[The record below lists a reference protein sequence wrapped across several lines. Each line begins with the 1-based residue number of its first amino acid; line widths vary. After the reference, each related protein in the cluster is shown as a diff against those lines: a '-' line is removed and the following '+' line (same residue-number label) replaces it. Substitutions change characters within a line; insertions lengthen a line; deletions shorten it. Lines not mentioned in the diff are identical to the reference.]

1 MDQSEPALP
10 HSSGSLVT
18 APRGDASSVVSDDVA
33 PARGWIRWLVP
44 WVRAHRGAAALSV
57 GAALLGTTATAL
69 IPVIERSVIDDV
81 IGASDGSMRPYLLVL
96 GALAVGRF
104 AMTLIRRYAGGRL
117 AYGVQNDLRDA
128 VFDHLIDLDLAQH
141 DLMPAG
147 QLVSRANTDVNMVF
161 QLLQMIAI
169 VTGNFVM
176 FVLAVGFMI
185 SFAPLLAL
193 IAVAVLALTFTIA
206 WRMRDTVYVSTW
218 DASQRE
224 AEMTAV
230 AEEAI
235 SGVRVVKGFGQE
247 DREVDRYV
255 DALDRL
261 FGGRV
266 RMVRI
271 RALFTSVLQIVP
283 VLGQVVVLGVGGWL
297 AVHGQVTVGT
307 LVAFFSFLTQL
318 AAPARMM
325 AMFLA
330 GAQQARSGA
339 ERLQELLGTRAAIA
353 DAPDALNYV
362 PSGPAAVHFDDVT
375 FGYDIDHPVLVG
387 CTLEI
392 APGERV
398 AVVGSSGSGKTTLAM
413 LLARFVDPTDGAVR
427 IDGHDLVSL
436 SLSSLRSQVGLAF
449 EEAFLF
455 AGTIRDNIAYGRP
468 DATDAEVTAA
478 ARLAQAD
485 RFIQG
490 LPDGY
495 DQHVGEA
502 GVTLSGGQR
511 QRIGL
516 ARVLL
521 CDPAIVVLDDA
532 TSAVDA
538 EVEHAIHDALAT
550 ALAGRTTLLIAHR
563 RSTLALADRIVVLD
577 EGRIVA
583 QGTQAELEKSSRRFR
598 ELLSGLEDADDA
610 TAGESHGILRT
621 PRRAAAD
628 DTDHRVV
635 PTTRLD
641 ANVRGG
647 GHRGGGGM
655 WIPGAGLIGP
665 ATPELLAAVDALP
678 EIRDSSRVDADA
690 HRPDRGSLAFV
701 RFLATWKAELS
712 LGAALVI
719 LDALA
724 TLAIPMLIRSGI
736 DRGVTPGDL
745 GVVAIVAGVA
755 FAVGAFDAW
764 VMWFEN
770 LVTGRAAERVLTA
783 LRIRLFAHLQRLGLD
798 FYDRERSG
806 RLLTRLTSDI
816 DTLQQLLSNGL
827 VNAAV
832 AFVTFVGIGVALLA
846 LQVHLAL
853 AVFAVTLPLILATW
867 IYQRLSRPAYD
878 RQRDAISTV
887 LSDLAENLAGVR
899 VTQAFV
905 RQDRNRDRFHAFDD
919 EFEAAGMGA
928 LKVQIGYFA
937 FVELL
942 STIGVI
948 VVLGYGAV
956 LHDRG
961 ALTVG
966 ALTAFLLYLTQFFS
980 PIQQLSAV
988 FDTAQQSA
996 AGIRKLDSLLTERP
1010 SVVAPADPAPVP
1022 EGGRICLDHV
1032 SFTYHDQG
1040 VKAIAGID
1048 LEIPAGQRVALVGE
1062 TGSGKS
1068 TLVKLLA
1075 RFYDPSSGTVS
1086 VHDVD
1091 LRSLDPG
1098 AYRRRLGYVPQ
1109 EPYLFAGTI
1118 RDNLVYGDPDA
1129 SDALVD
1135 EAIEAVGLGELVEGL
1150 EDGVDHWLVERG
1162 RSLST
1167 GQRQLVCLARALVAD
1182 PMLLLLDEATSNL
1195 DLASEA
1201 RIERAIDVLSRGR
1214 TTVIIAHRLATAARA
1229 DRILV
1234 MDAGR
1239 IVEDG
1244 THDELLALQGRYS
1257 TLWQAYEGVAVTA

>member
-1 MDQSEPALP
+1 MTEPE
-10 HSSGSLVT
+10 
-18 APRGDASSVVSDDVA
+18 RI
-33 PARGWIRWLVP
+33 GWIQWLRP
-44 WVRAHRGAAALSV
+44 WVRRHRTAAIVSV
-57 GAALLGTTATAL
+57 TAAIIGTAGTAL
-69 IPVIERSVIDDV
+69 IPVIERAVIDDV
-81 IGASDGSMRPYLLVL
+81 IAAPDQALAPYLIF
-96 GALAVGRF
+96 LAAIGIIRF
-104 AMTLIRRYAGGRL
+104 AMTMLRRYAGGRL
-117 AYGVQNDLRDA
+117 AYGVQSDLRDA
-128 VFDHLIDLDLAQH
+128 VFDHLIDLDLYQH
-141 DLMPAG
+141 DQLPAG

-161 QLLQMIAI
+161 QVLQMIAI
-169 VTGNFVM
+169 VTGNVVM
-176 FVLAVGFMI
+176 FILAVAFMI
-185 SFAPLLAL
+185 SFAPLLAAV
-193 IAVAVLALTFTIA
+193 AVAVLALTFAIA

-235 SGVRVVKGFGQE
+235 SGVRVVKGFGRE
-247 DREVDRYV
+247 DSEVDRYV
-255 DALDRL
+255 HALNRL

-297 AVHGQVTVGT
+297 AVDGHITVGT
-307 LVAFFSFLTQL
+307 LVAFFSYLTQL

-325 AMFLA
+325 AGFLA

-339 ERLQELLGTRAAIA
+339 ERLRELLAARPTIA
-353 DAPDALNYV
+353 DPASPDEWVVKDGGVSFEGVSFAYEPGV
-362 PSGPAAVHFDDVT
+362 
-375 FGYDIDHPVLVG
+375 PVLAD
-387 CTLEI
+387 CTLRL

-398 AVVGSSGSGKTTLAM
+398 AVVGASGSGKTTLAM
-413 LLARFVDPTDGAVR
+413 LLARFVDPDAGRVVV
-427 IDGHDLVSL
+427 DGHDLHDL
-436 SLSSLRSQVGLAF
+436 ALDDLRRQVGLAF

-468 DATDAEVTAA
+468 DATDAEIRRAAHLAA
-478 ARLAQAD
+478 AD
-485 RFIQG
+485 GFIAE

-495 DQHVGEA
+495 DQYVGEA

-521 CDPAIVVLDDA
+521 CDPAVVVLDDA

-538 EVEHAIHDALAT
+538 EVEHAIHEALQER
-550 ALAGRTTLLIAHR
+550 LAGRTTLLIAHR

-577 EGRIVA
+577 GGTVIAE
-583 QGTQAELEKSSRRFR
+583 GTQAELERTSPRFR
-598 ELLSGLEDADDA
+598 ELLSGLETEEGGDA
-610 TAGESHGILRT
+610 SHGIVAVRKKSSESG
-621 PRRAAAD
+621 PD
-628 DTDHRVV
+628 DDHRVL
-635 PTTRLD
+635 PQARLD
-641 ANVRGG
+641 ANIRGG
-647 GHRGGGGM
+647 GRRGGGGM
-655 WIPGAGLIGP
+655 WMPGSGLIGP
-665 ATPELLAAVDALP
+665 ATPELLEAVDALP
-678 EIRDSSRVDADA
+678 PIRDRSRVDPDQ
-690 HRPDRGSLAFV
+690 HRPDRGGLKFFQ
-701 RFLATWKAELS
+701 FLRTWQSEL
-712 LGAALVI
+712 LVGAALVV

-724 TLAIPMLIRSGI
+724 TLAIPMLIRTGI
-736 DRGVTPGDL
+736 DKGVTPGALDV
-745 GVVAIVAGVA
+745 VVAVAAVA
-755 FAVGAFDAW
+755 LAVGVFDAW
-764 VMWFEN
+764 VMWAEN

-832 AFVTFVGIGVALLA
+832 AFVTFVGIGIGLFVLD
-846 LQVHLAL
+846 VHLAL
-853 AVFAVTLPLILATW
+853 AVIGLTIPLIIATRL
-867 IYQRLSRPAYD
+867 YQRLSRPAYD
-878 RQRDAISTV
+878 RQREAIAAV

-905 RQDRNRDRFHAFDD
+905 RQARNRDKFHGFDA
-919 EFEAAGMGA
+919 EFKAAGMGA
-928 LKVQIGYFA
+928 LKIQITYFA

-942 STIGVI
+942 SAVGVI

-956 LHDRG
+956 LHDQG
-961 ALTVG
+961 TITVG
-966 ALTAFLLYLTQFFS
+966 TLTAFLLYLTQFFS
-980 PIQQLSAV
+980 PIQQLSQV

-996 AGIRKLDSLLTERP
+996 AGIRKLDSLLDERP
-1010 SVVAPADPAPVP
+1010 SVLAPVEPCDVP
-1022 EGGRICLDHV
+1022 EGGPLRLAEV
-1032 SFTYHDQG
+1032 VFAYPDQD
-1040 VKAIAGID
+1040 VQAIAGVD
-1048 LEIPAGQRVALVGE
+1048 LTIPSGQRVALVGE

-1075 RFYDPSSGTVS
+1075 RFYDPTAGTVS
-1086 VHDVD
+1086 LDGVD
-1091 LRSLDPG
+1091 LRTLDPG

-1118 RDNLVYGDPDA
+1118 RDNLVYGNPDA
-1129 SDALVD
+1129 PDELVD
-1135 EAIEAVGLGELVEGL
+1135 DAVAAVGLGDLVDGL
-1150 EDGVDHWLVERG
+1150 ADGVDHWLVERG

-1201 RIERAIDVLSRGR
+1201 RIERAMDILSRGR

-1244 THDELLALQGRYS
+1244 SHAELLERDGRYAA
-1257 TLWQAYEGVAVTA
+1257 LWHAYEGVALAS